1 MLYLACIAVVALLF
15 ADADIP
21 RGLRWR
27 LEPASQV
34 EFPPGQSLP
43 LLPDITPAAEQQ
55 TPAPKATQLQPQS
68 RLELVRYVSGEF
80 ARALKPLPTGK
91 KGFRIKVGQPL
102 DEKVLQQLVASNGPA
117 VSTGDTV
124 QVTKLEFRDHE
135 IVLDL
140 NGGGRGKTRWRDK
153 IQVQVGGMP
162 TPTATTSNP
171 NSAPG
176 YQGVGATLFLDFGR
190 PLPDMTP
197 DELKHH
203 LVAVLDFSKQRSA
216 AVQWVETLP
225 PEFQK
230 AIQEKRPMVGMDRDM
245 VIAAIGKPERKIRER
260 DADGAET
267 EEWIYGQPPQKTI
280 FVRFAGDKVVSV
292 KQYP

>member
-1 MLYLACIAVVALLF
+1 MLYLACIAVAALLL

-27 LEPASQV
+27 PEPASRV

-91 KGFRIKVGQPL
+91 KGVRIKVGQPL

-117 VSTGDTV
+117 VSTGETV

-140 NGGGRGKTRWRDK
+140 NGGGRGKTRWR
-153 IQVQVGGMP
+153 QNPGPGGRYAHADGNHLQP
-162 TPTATTSNP
+162 QLRTRLSRGRRNPLPRLRTP
-171 NSAPG
+171 APG
-176 YQGVGATLFLDFGR
+176 HDSRRTQAPF
-190 PLPDMTP
+190 
-197 DELKHH
+197 
-203 LVAVLDFSKQRSA
+203 
-216 AVQWVETLP
+216 
-225 PEFQK
+225 
-230 AIQEKRPMVGMDRDM
+230 
-245 VIAAIGKPERKIRER
+245 
-260 DADGAET
+260 
-267 EEWIYGQPPQKTI
+267 
-280 FVRFAGDKVVSV
+280 
-292 KQYP
+292 

>member
-27 LEPASQV
+27 PEPASQV

-43 LLPDITPAAEQQ
+43 LLPDITPAQQQ

-124 QVTKLEFRDHE
+124 QVTKLEKDHVE
-135 IVLDL
+135 
-140 NGGGRGKTRWRDK
+140 GRIDRSCR
-153 IQVQVGGMP
+153 IR
-162 TPTATTSNP
+162 A
-171 NSAPG
+171 A
-176 YQGVGATLFLDFGR
+176 LFVARVRGR
-190 PLPDMTP
+190 P
-197 DELKHH
+197 
-203 LVAVLDFSKQRSA
+203 
-216 AVQWVETLP
+216 
-225 PEFQK
+225 
-230 AIQEKRPMVGMDRDM
+230 
-245 VIAAIGKPERKIRER
+245 
-260 DADGAET
+260 
-267 EEWIYGQPPQKTI
+267 
-280 FVRFAGDKVVSV
+280 
-292 KQYP
+292 

>member
-1 MLYLACIAVVALLF
+1 MLYLACIAVAALLL

-27 LEPASQV
+27 PEPASQV

-43 LLPDITPAAEQQ
+43 LLPDITPAAAQQ

-124 QVTKLEFRDHE
+124 QVTKLRSEERRVGKE
-135 IVLDL
+135 CR
-140 NGGGRGKTRWRDK
+140 GGR
-153 IQVQVGGMP
+153 
-162 TPTATTSNP
+162 S
-171 NSAPG
+171 
-176 YQGVGATLFLDFGR
+176 
-190 PLPDMTP
+190 
-197 DELKHH
+197 
-203 LVAVLDFSKQRSA
+203 
-216 AVQWVETLP
+216 
-225 PEFQK
+225 
-230 AIQEKRPMVGMDRDM
+230 
-245 VIAAIGKPERKIRER
+245 
-260 DADGAET
+260 T
-267 EEWIYGQPPQKTI
+267 E
-280 FVRFAGDKVVSV
+280 D
-292 KQYP
+292 